1 MRMDVYSCSVG
12 LHQLVQALVCI
23 RRLQRF
29 MLHAEI
35 TKTKQ
40 NPCQTAD
47 DPFALRMTNV
57 NAKWHGDVK
66 DNTLR
71 NINLTVPPGSFIAIV
86 GQVGSGKS
94 SLLQAILQ
102 ELPLTG
108 GSIESRGRINY
119 VSQQPW
125 IFASSVRQ
133 NVLFGQAMDKSR
145 YEEVIRVC
153 QMTSDIDSFPH
164 GDRTIVGERGMN
176 LSGGQRARINLAR
189 AIYKD
194 ADIYLMDDPLS
205 AVDSHVSR
213 RLVDKCICG
222 YLKVKSLRV
231 QQNVM
236 NKKNF

>member
-1 MRMDVYSCSVG
+1 
-12 LHQLVQALVCI
+12 
-23 RRLQRF
+23 
-29 MLHAEI
+29 MLHPEI

-40 NPCQTAD
+40 NPYRTVT

-57 NAKWHGDVK
+57 NAKWHGDGK
-66 DNTLR
+66 DDTLR
-71 NINLTVPPGSFIAIV
+71 NISLTVPAGSFIAIV
-86 GQVGSGKS
+86 GQVGSSKS

-145 YEEVIRVC
+145 YEEVIGVC
-153 QMTSDIDSFPH
+153 QMRSDIDSFPY

-194 ADIYLMDDPLS
+194 ADIYLLDDPLS

-213 RLVDKCICG
+213 RLVDECICG
-222 YLKVKSLRV
+222 YLKVKCRSKILRRTR
-231 QQNVM
+231 
-236 NKKNF
+236 KNFSRNFQ